1 MTSVTAEQGGQ
12 PPAAAQRAV
21 ISVRGVE
28 KYFPIKEGTLQRV
41 VGNVRAVDGVSFEVR
56 PGETMGLVGES
67 GCGKT
72 TLGRCISG
80 LAPPTGGKI
89 YFRLPDEDAATLDL
103 IDPIPESDRTVQQ
116 RKQVERIDANHRV
129 DVMSGK
135 AWRTYRRNCQIV
147 FQDSFSSLNPR
158 QLVKDLVGRPLQ
170 VHKEASGQ
178 ELIER
183 VVSLLE
189 SVGLGR
195 QHLYRYPHQFSGGQR
210 QRISI
215 ARALAL
221 DPEFIVLDEP
231 TSALDVSVQA
241 QILNLLHELQK
252 DRGLTYLFISHD
264 LGVVR
269 LMSDRIAVMYLGK
282 VAEYGTASELFE
294 DPRHPY
300 TDALLAANP
309 DIRAEVSVMKG
320 LKGAVPNPANPP
332 EGCRFHTRCPVATP
346 ACGWEVDDAVAWL
359 QARELLAA
367 GLADVQRRSNFDA
380 TLVFHDEESAS
391 AVVRAIQ
398 DGDMPPAM
406 KAALETVSTDGSS
419 LDIRFFPVEP
429 VELEDVGDGHL
440 TACLLHTERR
450 HQTWPPQ
457 PSADSSSRTAA
468 KPSSASTRNSST
480 R

>member
-1 MTSVTAEQGGQ
+1 M
-12 PPAAAQRAV
+12 
-21 ISVRGVE
+21 
-28 KYFPIKEGTLQRV
+28 QRV
-41 VGNVRAVDGVSFEVR
+41 VGQVRAVDGVSFDVR

-80 LAPPTGGKI
+80 LTSVTGGSI
-89 YFRLPDEDAATLDL
+89 YFRLSDADAARLDAL
-103 IDPIPESDRTVQQ
+103 EAIPPAARTREQQ
-116 RKQVERIDANHRV
+116 KEVERIDAAHRI
-129 DVMSGK
+129 DKLSGK
-135 AWRTYRRNCQIV
+135 AWKTYRRNCQVV

-158 QLVKDLVGRPLQ
+158 QLVKDVVGRPLR
-170 VHKEASGQ
+170 VYDEASGQ
-178 ELIER
+178 ELTER

-195 QHLYRYPHQFSGGQR
+195 QHLYRFPHQFSGGQR

-241 QILNLLHELQK
+241 QILNLLYDLQR

-282 VAEYGTASELFE
+282 VAEQGTAVELFE

-300 TDALLAANP
+300 TEALLAANP
-309 DIRAEVSVMKG
+309 DLNAPKSEMRG
-320 LKGAVPNPANPP
+320 LHGTVPDPASPP

-359 QARELLAA
+359 LDREALAE
-367 GLADVQRRSNFDA
+367 GLADVERRTSFDA
-380 TLVFHDEESAS
+380 TLVFHDAGSAAA
-391 AVVRAIQ
+391 AVEAFRRGEVQ
-398 DGDMPPAM
+398 PAM
-406 KAALETVSTDGSS
+406 RTALEEMSVDDRKVS
-419 LDIRFFPVEP
+419 IRFTPVPP
-429 VELEDVGDGHL
+429 VELEDIGGGRL
-440 TACLLHTERR
+440 TACLLHNSQGR
-450 HQTWPPQ
+450 
-457 PSADSSSRTAA
+457 SGMAA
-468 KPSSASTRNSST
+468 G
-480 R
+480 